1 MLDRLFV
8 RKKIEEFL
16 LEDIGYQ
23 DLTTDNLDVDKDVEA
38 VLIAKDEGILA
49 GVDIA
54 LEVFNVLDPDIKI
67 EKYKNDGDKLQ
78 KGDQII
84 KLSGSGKSILKGER
98 VFLNL
103 VQKLSG
109 IATTTNK
116 YVQKLKETSV
126 KLLDTRKTTP
136 GLRAFEKY
144 AVRVGGGYNH
154 RFALYD
160 MVMIKDNHIALVG
173 SITEAVKQIKSKVSP
188 MVKIEVEVSSL
199 DEFREALKTEADMIM
214 LDNMDIKQIKKAV
227 EINQGRKKLEV
238 SGNIT
243 LDNIEEYAK
252 TGADFISTGAVIHSS
267 KWLDLSLKFK

>member
-8 RKKIEEFL
+8 RRKVEEFL

-23 DLTTDNLDVDKDVEA
+23 DLTTDNLDVDKNIEA
-38 VLIAKDEGILA
+38 VLLAKDEGILA

-54 LEVFNVLDPDIKI
+54 LEVFNILDPDIKV
-67 EKYKNDGDKLQ
+67 ERYKKDGDKLQ
-78 KGDQII
+78 KGEQVL

-109 IATTTNK
+109 IATTTNR
-116 YVQKLKETSV
+116 YVQKVKGTSV

-173 SITEAVKQIKSKVSP
+173 SISDAVRQIKQKISP
-188 MVKIEVEVSSL
+188 MIKIEVEVSSL
-199 DEFREALKTEADMIM
+199 DEFKEALETEADIIM
-214 LDNMDIKQIKKAV
+214 LDNMDINQIKEAV
-227 EINQGRKKLEV
+227 KMNQGRKRLEV

-252 TGADFISTGAVIHSS
+252 TGVDFISTGAVIHSS

>member
-1 MLDRLFV
+1 MLDRLFI

-67 EKYKNDGDKLQ
+67 EKYKNDGDKFQ

-144 AVRVGGGYNH
+144 AVRVGGGHNH

-199 DEFREALKTEADMIM
+199 DEFKEALKTEADIIM

-252 TGADFISTGAVIHSS
+252 TGVDFISTGAVIHSS

>member
-1 MLDRLFV
+1 MLDRLFI

-54 LEVFNVLDPDIKI
+54 LEVFNVLNPDIKM
-67 EKYKNDGDKLQ
+67 EKYKNDGDKFQ

-116 YVQKLKETSV
+116 YVQKLKGTSV

-144 AVRVGGGYNH
+144 AVRVGGGHNH

-199 DEFREALKTEADMIM
+199 DEFKEALKTEADIIM

-252 TGADFISTGAVIHSS
+252 TGVDFISTGAVIHSS

>member
-23 DLTTDNLDVDKDVEA
+23 DLTTDNLDVAKDVEA

-54 LEVFNVLDPDIKI
+54 LEVFNVLDPDIKM
-67 EKYKNDGDKLQ
+67 EKYKNDGDKFQ

-116 YVQKLKETSV
+116 YVQKLKGTSV

-144 AVRVGGGYNH
+144 AVRVGGGHNH

-173 SITEAVKQIKSKVSP
+173 SIAEAVKQIKSKVSP

-199 DEFREALKTEADMIM
+199 DEFKEALETEADIIM
-214 LDNMDIKQIKKAV
+214 LDNMDIQQIKKAV

-243 LDNIEEYAK
+243 LDNVEEYAK
-252 TGADFISTGAVIHSS
+252 TGVDFISTGAVIHSS
-267 KWLDLSLKFK
+267 RWLDLSLKFK

>member
-23 DLTTDNLDVDKDVEA
+23 DLTTDNLDVAKDVEA

-67 EKYKNDGDKLQ
+67 EKYKNDGDKFQ

-116 YVQKLKETSV
+116 YVQKLKGTSV

-144 AVRVGGGYNH
+144 AVRVGGGHNH

-199 DEFREALKTEADMIM
+199 DEFKEALETEADIIM
-214 LDNMDIKQIKKAV
+214 LDNMDIKQIKEAV

-243 LDNIEEYAK
+243 LDNVEEYAK
-252 TGADFISTGAVIHSS
+252 TGVDFISTGAVIHSS

>member
-23 DLTTDNLDVDKDVEA
+23 DLTTDNLDVAKDVEA

-54 LEVFNVLDPDIKI
+54 LEVFNVLDPDIKM
-67 EKYKNDGDKLQ
+67 EKYKNDGDKFQ

-116 YVQKLKETSV
+116 YVQKLKGTSV

-144 AVRVGGGYNH
+144 AVRVGGGHNH

-160 MVMIKDNHIALVG
+160 MVMIKDNHIVLVG

-199 DEFREALKTEADMIM
+199 DEFKEALETEADIIM
-214 LDNMDIKQIKKAV
+214 LDNMDIQQIKKAV

-243 LDNIEEYAK
+243 LDNVEEYAK
-252 TGADFISTGAVIHSS
+252 TGVDFISTGAVIHSS

>member
-23 DLTTDNLDVDKDVEA
+23 DLTTDNLDVAKDVEA

-54 LEVFNVLDPDIKI
+54 LEVFNVLDPDIKM
-67 EKYKNDGDKLQ
+67 EKYKNDGDKFQ

-116 YVQKLKETSV
+116 YVQKLKGTSV

-144 AVRVGGGYNH
+144 AVRVGGGHNH

-199 DEFREALKTEADMIM
+199 DEFKEALETEADIIM

-243 LDNIEEYAK
+243 LDNVEEYAK
-252 TGADFISTGAVIHSS
+252 TGVDFISTGAVIHSS
-267 KWLDLSLKFK
+267 RWLDLSLKFK

>member
-1 MLDRLFV
+1 MLDRLFI

-199 DEFREALKTEADMIM
+199 DEFKEALKTEADIIM

-252 TGADFISTGAVIHSS
+252 TGVDFISTGAVIHSS

>member
-23 DLTTDNLDVDKDVEA
+23 DLTTDNLDVAKDVEA

-54 LEVFNVLDPDIKI
+54 LEVFNVLDPDIKM
-67 EKYKNDGDKLQ
+67 EKYKNDGDKFQ

-116 YVQKLKETSV
+116 YVQKLKGTSV

-144 AVRVGGGYNH
+144 AVRVGGGHNH

-160 MVMIKDNHIALVG
+160 MVMIKDNHIVLVG

-199 DEFREALKTEADMIM
+199 DEFKEALETEADIIM

-243 LDNIEEYAK
+243 LDNVEEYAK
-252 TGADFISTGAVIHSS
+252 TGVDFISTGAVIHSS
-267 KWLDLSLKFK
+267 RWLDLSLKFK

>member
-23 DLTTDNLDVDKDVEA
+23 DLTTDNLDIDKNVEA
-38 VLIAKDEGILA
+38 VLIAKNEGILA
-49 GVDIA
+49 GVNIA

-67 EKYKNDGDKLQ
+67 EKYKNDGEKLQ
-78 KGDQII
+78 RGEHIL

-98 VFLNL
+98 VFLNI

-109 IATTTNK
+109 IATTTNR
-116 YVQKLKETSV
+116 YVQKIKGTSV

-144 AVRVGGGYNH
+144 AVRIGGGYNH

-173 SITEAVKQIKSKVSP
+173 SITEAVKQIKSKISP
-188 MVKIEVEVSSL
+188 MIKIEVEVSSL
-199 DEFREALKTEADMIM
+199 DEFKEALKTEADIIM
-214 LDNMDIKQIKKAV
+214 LDNMDIKQIKEAV

-252 TGADFISTGAVIHSS
+252 TGVDFISTGAVIHSS